1 MEEQFI
7 KFVCEGN
14 DENTGKV
21 GQGLLE
27 SGNFEGFDEILSHIP
42 QEDIASSLR
51 AEWRKRSN
59 KGLTARQRWGQLKK
73 TVEKYCDKEQQKIG
87 RGKLISDSCAT

>member
-42 QEDIASSLR
+42 KKILR
-51 AEWRKRSN
+51 RLYEPNGVSAPTK
-59 KGLTARQRWGQLKK
+59 
-73 TVEKYCDKEQQKIG
+73 D
-87 RGKLISDSCAT
+87 